1 MNDASTG
8 TLFSLLA
15 VLIFLS
21 AFFSSSETGMMAL
34 NRYRLKHL
42 ARTGHRGARRASRML
57 KRTDQLIGVIL
68 IGNNFVNIFASAIA
82 TIIALRLW
90 GDAGIAIATVG
101 LTIVILIFAEVT
113 PKTLA
118 ALYPERIAFPAS
130 HVLAPLLRILYPVVW
145 CVNLI
150 TNNLLRLMGVKIRS
164 GDATD
169 HLSREELRTLV
180 NESGSML
187 PRQHQDMLLSILD
200 LEKVTVNDIMV
211 PRNEVSGIDLDNE
224 ISDILRLLRG
234 SQHTRLPVYRGD
246 INNTVGI
253 LHLRNIS
260 KLLQQDDINKATLMQ
275 LCREPY
281 FIPESTPLHTQL
293 FNFQKQ
299 RRRIGIVVN
308 EYGDVLGIATLE
320 DILEEIVG
328 EFTTDFA
335 ATSSQDVMPQEDG
348 TYIIDGSTPIRTLNR
363 LLELDLPADG
373 PKTLNGLITDYLEAI
388 PESNLCVRIHGL
400 RIEILQIKDNVV
412 RAARVYPM
420 ERTPKIKS
428 LSSEERN
435 GDN

>member
-1 MNDASTG
+1 MNEASLT
-8 TLFSLLA
+8 TLSAILLL
-15 VLIFLS
+15 LIILS

-34 NRYRLKHL
+34 NRYRLRHL
-42 ARTGHRGARRASRML
+42 SKTGHRGARRADRL
-57 KRTDQLIGVIL
+57 LARTDQLIGVIL

-82 TIIALRLW
+82 TLIAVRIW
-90 GDAGIAIATVG
+90 GDAGVAIATIG
-101 LTIVILIFAEVT
+101 LTVVILIFSEVT

-130 HVLAPLLRILYPVVW
+130 HALGPLLKLLYPVVW
-145 CVNLI
+145 VLNLI
-150 TNNLLRLMGVKIRS
+150 TNNLLRLIGVRLEGTQS
-164 GDATD
+164 SD

-187 PRQHQDMLLSILD
+187 PGRHQDMLLSILD

-211 PRNEVSGIDLDNE
+211 PRNEIVGIDLDDPIDE
-224 ISDILRLLRG
+224 ILRLVRG
-234 SQHTRLPVYRGD
+234 SQHTRLPVFRGD

-260 KLLQQDDINKATLMQ
+260 RLLHTDDINKAMLMQ

-293 FNFQKQ
+293 FNFQKE
-299 RRRIGIVVN
+299 RRRIGIVVD

-335 ATSSQDVMPQEDG
+335 SSSSQDILPQSDG
-348 TYIIDGSTPIRTLNR
+348 TTIVDGTTPIRTLNR
-363 LLELDLPADG
+363 ALELDLPTSG
-373 PKTLNGLITDYLEAI
+373 PKTLNGLITDYLECI
-388 PESNLCVRIHGL
+388 PESNLCLKLHGMRL
-400 RIEILQIKDNVV
+400 ETLQIKDNVIRTV
-412 RAARVYPM
+412 RIHPPELPV
-420 ERTPKIKS
+420 TTS
-428 LSSEERN
+428 NSENEKP
-435 GDN
+435 DK